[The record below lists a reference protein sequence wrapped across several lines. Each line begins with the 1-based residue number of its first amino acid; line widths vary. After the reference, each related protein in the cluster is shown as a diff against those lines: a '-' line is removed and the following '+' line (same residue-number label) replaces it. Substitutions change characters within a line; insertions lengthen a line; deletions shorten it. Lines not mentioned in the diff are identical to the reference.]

1 MTGVGVVLAVE
12 GENIIVRGIV
22 PDSPAAARTDLHVG
36 DRIVAVAQDNAPA
49 VQVQAAIL
57 AQAVALIR
65 GPKGTTV
72 RLTIVSSG
80 EDNSRARV
88 VSLVRGELKAL
99 AR

>member
-1 MTGVGVVLAVE
+1 V
-12 GENIIVRGIV
+12 
-22 PDSPAAARTDLHVG
+22 AA
-36 DRIVAVAQDNAPA
+36 
-49 VQVQAAIL
+49 
-57 AQAVALIR
+57 IR